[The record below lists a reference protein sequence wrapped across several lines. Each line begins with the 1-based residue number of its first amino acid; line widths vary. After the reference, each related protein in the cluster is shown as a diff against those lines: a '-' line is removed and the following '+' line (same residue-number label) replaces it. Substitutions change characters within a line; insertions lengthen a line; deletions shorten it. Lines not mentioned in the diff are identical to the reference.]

1 MLQLVGGF
9 KHDIVIVAAVD
20 PHCQTDPYWLWI
32 RKSQPMESSGET
44 PQIVGKWCIPP
55 NSYGIS

>member
-20 PHCQTDPYWLWI
+20 PHCQTDPYWL
-32 RKSQPMESSGET
+32 
-44 PQIVGKWCIPP
+44 
-55 NSYGIS
+55 